1 MAEVRARRPARPKP
15 PASLT
20 LADLSTH
27 DLVDEGVYRTLHFE
41 DLDLTGREVDALEF
55 EQCRFTGV
63 DLGPGVFDR
72 AAFVDCL
79 IERCTLANLRT
90 NGSSM
95 IRVSVTA
102 SRLTGLQ
109 WAKGALRDTSFSDC
123 RMDLSSFRF
132 SKLST
137 VAFERCNLRQA
148 DFQNADLRGARFEEC
163 DLAAAQF
170 SGATLEGATFTRCTL
185 EGIGGVTSLRGAR
198 LSGGDAMSLLRTLA
212 SALGIVVDDEGGDAT
227 P

>member
-1 MAEVRARRPARPKP
+1 MAQTRVRRPARPKP
-15 PASLT
+15 PASIT
-20 LADLSTH
+20 LADLSIH
-27 DLVDEGVYRTLHFE
+27 DLVDEGVYRALHFE

-55 EQCRFTGV
+55 DQCRFTGV
-63 DLGPGVFDR
+63 DLGPGVFER

-79 IERCTLANLRT
+79 VERCTLANLRT

-95 IRVSVTA
+95 IRVAVTA

-109 WAKGALRDTSFSDC
+109 WTKGALRDTSFTDC

-132 SKLST
+132 SKLSA

-170 SGATLEGATFTRCTL
+170 SGATMDGTTFARCTL

-212 SALGIVVDDEGGDAT
+212 RALGIVVDDDSPDAG